1 MKSTL
6 KTSKPF
12 STISYNSEPFLI
24 ERLKD
29 LENRRIINFWA
40 FIDHIPEQDE
50 KKAHKHL
57 YVVPNGQLCTDK
69 FIDYLLEPDLTLGK
83 PLKCLPC
90 QSSKFGDWYLYALH
104 DTAYLLSKM
113 QSREYHYTDEDL
125 HVSDEDTFTEF
136 KHQID
141 FSKLGNKKT
150 VDVYNRLLS
159 GDTLADLIKIGM
171 IPVQQLNNYKWLEC
185 TARDALFRSSRS
197 THTPLTAAEEL
208 KAVQSMPQDKQ
219 ELLIKAKALEQGRI
233 NPDTGEML

>member
-1 MKSTL
+1 M
-6 KTSKPF
+6 TS
-12 STISYNSEPFLI
+12 
-24 ERLKD
+24 
-29 LENRRIINFWA
+29 
-40 FIDHIPEQDE
+40 
-50 KKAHKHL
+50 
-57 YVVPNGQLCTDK
+57 
-69 FIDYLLEPDLTLGK
+69 GK

-104 DTAYLLSKM
+104 DTAYLLSQM

-150 VDVYNRLLS
+150 VDVYNRLLA

-197 THTPLTAAEEL
+197 THTPLTDAEEL
-208 KAVQSMPQDKQ
+208 KAFQSLPQDKQ
-219 ELLIKAKALEQGRI
+219 DLLIKAKALEQGRI
-233 NPDTGEML
+233 NPDTGEIL

>member
-1 MKSTL
+1 M

-12 STISYNSEPFLI
+12 STISYNSEPFLT

-40 FIDHIPEQDE
+40 FIEHIPESDE

-57 YVVPNGQLCTDK
+57 YIVPNGQLCTDK

-113 QSREYHYTDEDL
+113 QSREYHYTDSDL
-125 HVSDEDTFTEF
+125 RVSDDDTFTEF

-159 GDTLADLIKIGM
+159 GETLDDLLKIGV
-171 IPVQQLNNYKWLEC
+171 IPIQQLSNYKWLEC
-185 TARDALFRSSRS
+185 TARDALFRSSRP

-219 ELLIKAKALEQGRI
+219 ELLIKAKALEQGHI
-233 NPDTGEML
+233 NPDTGEIL